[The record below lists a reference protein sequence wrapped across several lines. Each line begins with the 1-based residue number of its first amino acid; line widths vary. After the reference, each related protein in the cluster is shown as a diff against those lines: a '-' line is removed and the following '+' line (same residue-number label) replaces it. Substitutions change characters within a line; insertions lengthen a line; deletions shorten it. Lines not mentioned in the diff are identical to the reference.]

1 MKKIKKYL
9 LVLLICFGLGAFFF
23 LVGGDEIKY
32 QSYFTEMA
40 AANGVLQEISD
51 DVEIQQHITLE
62 KDILQKVSIRMATYA
77 RENTGI
83 LTLSLV
89 DAESGIILDE
99 HQVDVSLLP
108 GDTLYEWEIDHPL
121 INCRGK
127 QIILTATSTSQVGN
141 GITFYI
147 NSELNDGKLTVNREK
162 IPGVICYSLQEKS
175 NYWFGEYY
183 WYIIAGV
190 TAFVVIYLLYSDWSE
205 KKSRITLIVRFKGI
219 WKRYGF
225 LIKQLVSRD
234 FKTKYKRSVLGYLW
248 SFLNPLLSM
257 MVQYIVFSTLFKSD
271 IENFPVYLLT
281 GIVLFN
287 FFSDA
292 VGQGLGAIVQNS
304 ALITK
309 VYVPK
314 YIYPVTKVVS
324 CSINL
329 LISIIPLFIVMLI
342 TGQPFRISLLLLPFP
357 LMCLLTFSIGMSMLL
372 SSSMVFFRD
381 TQYLW
386 GILSLAWTYAT
397 PIFYPADIIPERF
410 VLIQKLNPMYHYIR
424 FTREL
429 LIAGVSPTIQEYAY
443 CTIFSLTML
452 ALGAL
457 VFKKTQDK
465 FILYI

>member
-1 MKKIKKYL
+1 M
-9 LVLLICFGLGAFFF
+9 
-23 LVGGDEIKY
+23 
-32 QSYFTEMA
+32 
-40 AANGVLQEISD
+40 
-51 DVEIQQHITLE
+51 
-62 KDILQKVSIRMATYA
+62 
-77 RENTGI
+77 
-83 LTLSLV
+83 
-89 DAESGIILDE
+89 
-99 HQVDVSLLP
+99 
-108 GDTLYEWEIDHPL
+108 
-121 INCRGK
+121 
-127 QIILTATSTSQVGN
+127 
-141 GITFYI
+141 
-147 NSELNDGKLTVNREK
+147 
-162 IPGVICYSLQEKS
+162 
-175 NYWFGEYY
+175 
-183 WYIIAGV
+183 
-190 TAFVVIYLLYSDWSE
+190 
-205 KKSRITLIVRFKGI
+205 
-219 WKRYGF
+219 
-225 LIKQLVSRD
+225 
-234 FKTKYKRSVLGYLW
+234 
-248 SFLNPLLSM
+248 
-257 MVQYIVFSTLFKSD
+257 
-271 IENFPVYLLT
+271 T